1 MSCQENY
8 DELLKENEKLTDENK
23 KNKKN
28 KKGKNKKNNNLDKF
42 NSMIDEASD
51 AITCDSNCQKQRT
64 IDDLKQKYLNAQTN
78 LATAPNQLT
87 TAKKNYV
94 IYSQGQTSYDD
105 QVYKQLTKKAK
116 ELASFYAENFNKETQ
131 DALTDIQTYSGLLAN
146 LRNVFDL
153 YIKYKK
159 ENVELQKTIK
169 EESNDIL
176 TNERKTYYQDE
187 GIENLKFV
195 YYYFLLSIYVI
206 CLILFAVFN
215 FVYPSQFSWKIRII
229 MFIVLLL
236 LPFVSSWILGKLVM
250 IIYNIYDTLP
260 KNVHKTL

>member
-8 DELLKENEKLTDENK
+8 NKLLKENKKLTDENK
-23 KNKKN
+23 KNKYN
-28 KKGKNKKNNNLDKF
+28 KKGNKRNNDLDKF
-42 NSMIDEASD
+42 NSMIDQATQ
-51 AITCDSNCQKQRT
+51 AVTCDSNCQKKKT
-64 IDDLKQKYLNAQTN
+64 INELKQKYLNAQTN
-78 LATAPNQLT
+78 LASAPSQVV

-94 IYSQGQTSYDD
+94 IYSQGQSIYDD
-105 QVYKQLTKKAK
+105 QIDKDLTKKAK
-116 ELASFYAENFNKETQ
+116 ELASFYAENFNKESQ
-131 DALTDIQTYSGLLAN
+131 NVLTDTQTYSGLLAN

-153 YIKYKK
+153 YVKYKK
-159 ENVELQKTIK
+159 ENVELQKKIK

-206 CLILFAVFN
+206 CLILFAIFN
-215 FVYPSQFSWKIRII
+215 FVYPSQINWKIRLAV
-229 MFIVLLL
+229 FIVLLL
-236 LPFVSSWILGKLVM
+236 LPFVSTWILSKLIM
-250 IIYNIYDTLP
+250 IIYNIYDMLP

>member
-8 DELLKENEKLTDENK
+8 NELLKKNKILTDENK

-28 KKGKNKKNNNLDKF
+28 KKGNKKNDLDKF
-42 NSMIDEASD
+42 NSMIDQATD
-51 AITCDSNCQKQRT
+51 AITCDSKCQKQRT
-64 IDDLKQKYLNAQTN
+64 INDLKRKYLNAQTN
-78 LATAPNQLT
+78 LASAPSQVS

-94 IYSQGQTSYDD
+94 IYSQGQSIYDD
-105 QVYKQLTKKAK
+105 QVNKDLTKKGK
-116 ELASFYAENFNKETQ
+116 EIASFYAEIFNKESQNT
-131 DALTDIQTYSGLLAN
+131 LTDIQTYSGLLAN

-153 YIKYKK
+153 YVKYKK
-159 ENVELQKTIK
+159 ENVELQKKIK

-187 GIENLKFV
+187 GIENLKFI

-206 CLILFAVFN
+206 CLILFAIFN
-215 FVYPSQFSWKIRII
+215 FVYPSQISWKIRLAV
-229 MFIVLLL
+229 FIVLLL
-236 LPFVSSWILGKLVM
+236 LPFVSTWILGKLIMV
-250 IIYNIYDTLP
+250 IYNIYDMLP

>member
-1 MSCQENY
+1 MV
-8 DELLKENEKLTDENK
+8 K

-28 KKGKNKKNNNLDKF
+28 KKNNDLDKF
-42 NSMIDEASD
+42 NTMIDQATQ

-64 IDDLKQKYLNAQTN
+64 KDDLKQKYLNAQTN
-78 LATAPNQLT
+78 LATAPNQFEN
-87 TAKKNYV
+87 AKKNYV

-105 QVYKQLTKKAK
+105 QVDKQLTTKAK
-116 ELASFYAENFNKETQ
+116 ELASFYAENFNKESQ
-131 DALTDIQTYSGLLAN
+131 NVLTDTQTYSGLLVN

-153 YIKYKK
+153 YEKYKK
-159 ENVELQKTIK
+159 ENEELHEKIK

-206 CLILFAVFN
+206 CLILFAIFN
-215 FVYPSQFSWKIRII
+215 FVYPSHFTWKIRVVI
-229 MFIVLLL
+229 FIVVLL
-236 LPFVSSWILGKLVM
+236 LPFVSTWILGKLIM
-250 IIYNIYDTLP
+250 IVYNIYHVLP
-260 KNVHKTL
+260 TNVHKTL